1 MGSETKMDRAIFK
14 KNIHFSQKEEL
25 HCAQMI
31 IDGADLHRVSEW
43 HKLRFGKPM
52 SESKFYRKRKMAAQI
67 VVESK
72 NKKPTPARAY
82 TRPNEGEMQIFE
94 NHLKNAIVER
104 TESLNAIKWTYP
116 LLKTFAEAERQKPEF
131 LGMESVQKYK
141 FSSSYWMSNQ
151 FMARTEL
158 CFSKRKSDQQ
168 NIPAPELQ
176 RLRDQ
181 MNQKLMFYKSTDVIN
196 VDESGVFWR
205 MSHGRIITKKGIR
218 IIKSLIHIHEC
229 F

>member
-1 MGSETKMDRAIFK
+1 
-14 KNIHFSQKEEL
+14 
-25 HCAQMI
+25 
-31 IDGADLHRVSEW
+31 
-43 HKLRFGKPM
+43 
-52 SESKFYRKRKMAAQI
+52 
-67 VVESK
+67 
-72 NKKPTPARAY
+72 
-82 TRPNEGEMQIFE
+82 
-94 NHLKNAIVER
+94 
-104 TESLNAIKWTYP
+104 
-116 LLKTFAEAERQKPEF
+116 
-131 LGMESVQKYK
+131 
-141 FSSSYWMSNQ
+141 
-151 FMARTEL
+151 MARTEL

-218 IIKSLIHIHEC
+218 IMKSLIYIHEC

>member
-1 MGSETKMDRAIFK
+1 MGSGTKMDRAIFK

-31 IDGADLHRVSEW
+31 VDGADWHQVSDW

-52 SESKFYRKRKMAAQI
+52 SESKFYRKRKMADQI
-67 VVESK
+67 VADSK

-82 TRPNEGEMQIFE
+82 TRPNEAEMRIFE

-116 LLKTFAEAERQKPEF
+116 LLKTFAEAERQKPQF
-131 LGMESVQKYK
+131 QSMESVQKCQ
-141 FSSSYWMSNQ
+141 FSPRYWMSNQ

-158 CFSKRKSDQQ
+158 CFSKRKSDQHF
-168 NIPAPELQ
+168 ISAPELQ
-176 RLRDQ
+176 QLRGQ
-181 MNQKLMFYKSTDVIN
+181 MNQKLRFYRS
-196 VDESGVFWR
+196 
-205 MSHGRIITKKGIR
+205 
-218 IIKSLIHIHEC
+218 
-229 F
+229 